1 MTFDKT
7 IFLRCSVA
15 QIAAALCLGGCILM
29 TDAATRLAN
38 ELKDG
43 AASLRNLNQERLEVT
58 HRPLSFPDGIHG
70 PYEVVFQQSVGCTK
84 CGSLFV
90 GDLDTTNSEYRAG
103 GGSTTYHLNFVIVP
117 RELKVRKQKDQA
129 VVIVLHKAGDAIEVE
144 ALR

>member
-1 MTFDKT
+1 MSFDKA
-7 IFLRCSVA
+7 ILLGRSVA
-15 QIAAALCLGGCILM
+15 QIAAALCLGGCFLV
-29 TDAATRLAN
+29 TDAGTRLAN

-43 AASLRNLNQERLEVT
+43 AASLRKSDQERLEIT
-58 HRPLSFPDGIHG
+58 HRPASFPEGIHG
-70 PYEVVFQQSVGCTK
+70 PYEVVFQQSVDCTR

-90 GDLDTTNSEYRAG
+90 GNVDTGSPGFRSG

-117 RELKVRKQKDQA
+117 RELKIRKQKDQP